1 MQAIRQAIR
10 QAFRWQLLLLALCLL
25 FAAPLTASAEKTNW
39 VDNNYDF
46 HKIQKALIYDI
57 ELTDTE
63 EFESDLLEQTLQE
76 DYWKN
81 ATRPKYRPL
90 DAKKAAVLS
99 PENPQLA
106 ADVYIK
112 AELLKWHDDSYEKP
126 GYTSWETKQSRR
138 TKKLP
143 NGEKVEETYDI
154 TVPVYHPP
162 QTVYTSTVRLR
173 FEVFDSKTGQKVMA
187 RDELRLRDSSHHGQK
202 GIFGRICKSFF
213 DDLNKKITR

>member
-1 MQAIRQAIR
+1 MQTIR

-46 HKIQKALIYDI
+46 HKIQKALIYEI

-213 DDLNKKITR
+213 NDLKKKING